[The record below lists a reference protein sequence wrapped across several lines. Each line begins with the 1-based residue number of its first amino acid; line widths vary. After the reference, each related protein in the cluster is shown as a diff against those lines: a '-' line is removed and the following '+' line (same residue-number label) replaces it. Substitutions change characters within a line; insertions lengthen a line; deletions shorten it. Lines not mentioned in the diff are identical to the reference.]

1 MLSKARCAER
11 FYTTTAARHT
21 PRTNMTTYKPPA
33 YPTDPATQIQWW
45 TSLREHFAAKCR
57 AARISGNHPADFG
70 LWEAEVR
77 RADMEI
83 ARIRFQ

>member
-1 MLSKARCAER
+1 
-11 FYTTTAARHT
+11 
-21 PRTNMTTYKPPA
+21 MTTYKPPA
-33 YPTDPATQIQWW
+33 YPTDPASQIQWW
-45 TSLREHFAAKCR
+45 TDLRDHY
-57 AARISGNHPADFG
+57 ARLCWHGIWQDTRPAQFG